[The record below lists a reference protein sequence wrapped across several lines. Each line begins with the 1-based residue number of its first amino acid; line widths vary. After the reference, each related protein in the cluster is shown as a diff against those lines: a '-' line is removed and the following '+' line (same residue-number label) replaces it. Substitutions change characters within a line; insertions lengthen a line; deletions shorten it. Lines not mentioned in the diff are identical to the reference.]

1 MSQDPTSAYINYL
14 LSQNCYTETKCD
26 HLMSMVHSLESNVS
40 DLNSFIQ
47 TTYDLSTGL
56 PNCAQVKTYDSTGN
70 ALSCVN
76 CDSSGNFILCDM
88 DESGNFLPCVL
99 PPMNETMFRSMD
111 CSANSLPFFLP
122 PNRGMVMPPLPPKKP
137 VTKSRGYP
145 YYPYYPY
152 PYPYPY
158 PYYPYYKSYYDPYYS
173 SDYRY

>member
-26 HLMSMVHSLESNVS
+26 HLMSMVHSLELNVS

-47 TTYDLSTGL
+47 TTYDVSMGS
-56 PNCAQVKTYDSTGN
+56 PNCAQVITYDSNGN

-88 DESGNFLPCVL
+88 DVSGNFLPCVL
-99 PPMNETMFRSMD
+99 PPINRGMD
-111 CSANSLPFFLP
+111 CSVNYLPFVLP
-122 PNRGMVMPPLPPKKP
+122 PNTMSRGMVMPPLPPKKP
-137 VTKSRGYP
+137 VTKPRGYP
-145 YYPYYPY
+145 YSYPY

-173 SDYRY
+173 SDRPYYY